1 MAGMKEIRTRI
12 DSVQQT
18 LKITNAMYLI
28 SSSKLRKARQQLNKV
43 GPFFTRITETIA
55 DILHHSTE
63 TQHMYFDK
71 RRHIPPEER
80 KIGYVVITGDKG
92 LAGAYNHNVLR
103 LTEEKLAQASHPVLF
118 LVGQVGRIYF
128 ANRGIPVDNE
138 FLYTAQD
145 PTLARAEEMS
155 DYFIQRFL
163 DGELDE
169 VYVVYTEMVTS
180 MLLEPRVR
188 KMLPLDADSFV
199 WAPRPGEEGLNQQK
213 VTYVPSEGQVLSY
226 LAQGYIKGAVFG
238 TLVESFCSEQNARMT
253 AMDSSS
259 SNARDMLKELSLH
272 YNRARQAA
280 ITQEITEVVG
290 GAQRGAPERPPR
302 REEKPVRSVRF
313 LADGS
318 RP

>member
-43 GPFFTRITETIA
+43 EPFFTRITETIA

-63 TQHMYFDK
+63 TSTCILTSAGTSP
-71 RRHIPPEER
+71 RRSGRSATWSSPATRAWRGP
-80 KIGYVVITGDKG
+80 ITTMSS
-92 LAGAYNHNVLR
+92 ASPM
-103 LTEEKLAQASHPVLF
+103 EKLAQASHPVLF

-138 FLYTAQD
+138 FST
-145 PTLARAEEMS
+145 PPRTHPGPGGEMS

-188 KMLPLDADSFV
+188 KMLPLGRRFLRV
-199 WAPRPGEEGLNQQK
+199 GAPAGGGGPEPAEGHLCPQRGAGAQLPGPGVYQGGRLRHPGGVLLRRAERPYDGHGLLQQQRPGH
-213 VTYVPSEGQVLSY
+213 
-226 LAQGYIKGAVFG
+226 AQ
-238 TLVESFCSEQNARMT
+238 
-253 AMDSSS
+253 
-259 SNARDMLKELSLH
+259 ELSLH

-290 GAQRGAPERPPR
+290 GAQRGAPERPPPPGG
-302 REEKPVRSVRF
+302 ETGRSVRF